1 MVNVLVLKEHG
12 TNCEFESK
20 HAFELAGAR
29 LGMVIATP
37 DIDEDP
43 KNILSVDIVHMN
55 DLIKNPK
62 KIFDY
67 QILMFPGGFSH
78 GDDTGSGYAWANR
91 IRNKMWDEVRKY
103 VEGDHLTL
111 GVCNGF
117 QALVNLGL
125 LPNLNGKYTRSAALL
140 HNDFPRYLCRWVDL
154 QFSGKSPWT
163 EGIDKISLP
172 IAHGEG
178 KFYAAPETLA
188 EIKERNL
195 VAARYVQGEVCTSQN
210 LPANPNGALDDIAGI
225 TDPSGR
231 ILGMMPHPERAV
243 DFTHRPDWTLL
254 KELYK
259 RTGREMPSEGPGLQL
274 FINALNYFK

>member
-1 MVNVLVLKEHG
+1 MVDVLILKEHG

-20 HAFELAGAR
+20 YAFELAGEKT
-29 LGMVIATP
+29 GIETKV
-37 DIDEDP
+37 E
-43 KNILSVDIVHMN
+43 IVHMN
-55 DLIKNPK
+55 DLIFSPELLR
-62 KIFDY
+62 Y
-67 QILMFPGGFSH
+67 CQILMFPGGFSH

-91 IRNKMWDEVRKY
+91 FRNHEDLWDELRY
-103 VEGDHLTL
+103 FVEKDHLTL

-125 LPNLNGKYTRSAALL
+125 LPNIDGKYTRSAALI
-140 HNDFPRYLCRWVDL
+140 HNSFPRYLCRWVDL
-154 QFSGKSPWT
+154 QFSGHSPWT
-163 EGIDKISLP
+163 LGVDKISLP

-178 KFYAAPETLA
+178 KFYAEPETLA
-188 EIKERNL
+188 EIKENDL
-195 VAARYVQGEVCTSQN
+195 VAARYIEGEICTSQN

-225 TDPSGR
+225 TDLSGK

-259 RTGREMPSEGPGLQL
+259 RTGKKIPTDGPGLQL
-274 FINALNYFK
+274 FVNALNYFR

>member
-91 IRNKMWDEVRKY
+91 IKNNMWDEMRKY
-103 VEGDHLTL
+103 FEEDKLVL

-125 LPNLNGKYTRSAALL
+125 PNLDGNYTRSAALL
-140 HNDFPRYLCRWVDL
+140 HNEFPRYKDVWVDL

-163 EGIDKISLP
+163 DGIDKISLP
-172 IAHGEG
+172 MAHGEG
-178 KFYAAPETLA
+178 KFYAEPATLA
-188 EIKERNL
+188 EIKKRGL
-195 VAARYVQGEVCTSQN
+195 VSSRYVRGQICEHEMRSEH
-210 LPANPNGALDDIAGI
+210 NPNGALDDIAGI